1 MLTSAPGWI
10 PKLGKQHGSKSGGK
24 VLWPTGREDAA
35 GGGHGDGRVG
45 GEPAEE
51 EASDA
56 EEEGEEE

>member
-1 MLTSAPGWI
+1 ME
-10 PKLGKQHGSKSGGK
+10 GK
-24 VLWPTGREDAA
+24 VQWPTGREDAA

-56 EEEGEEE
+56 EDKGEEE